1 MTKINKLLI
10 VGQGLA
16 GTVFHF
22 TLFQRGIHADIIDCD
37 SPGKASSASAGI
49 INPIT
54 GPKYNKSWN
63 FDVLK
68 NVFEPFYE
76 SLNSF
81 LGTKVFNP
89 MRMYRKLGDVQQV
102 NRWVYQSE
110 QEVNNACYGSFS
122 FIPPEYGNDAPG
134 EAWAEVHEAYRLD
147 YRQVF
152 MLYRE
157 KLRAMGLFRGETF
170 SYDNLTLERDRAIYN
185 GIEYDKVIFCEGYLV
200 ANNPY
205 FNYLPVIPAK
215 GDALIIEKSLPNSF
229 MAKRTGMAVNWDG
242 SHIWYGATLN
252 RNFSSTEP
260 DITDFKNLS
269 SWYAEDFGE
278 VARVANHLSG
288 IRPTSRD
295 RRPLIGIHPDFPML
309 AILNGL
315 GTKGTSL
322 APLMAKYL
330 VENMVDGK
338 EIPNEVN
345 INRVSPE
352 S

>member
-89 MRMYRKLGDVQQV
+89 MRMYRKLGDAQQV

-122 FIPPEYGNDAPG
+122 FMGMMPPG
-134 EAWAEVHEAYRLD
+134 RL
-147 YRQVF
+147 
-152 MLYRE
+152 
-157 KLRAMGLFRGETF
+157 GLKYTKHIVWIIGRFLC
-170 SYDNLTLERDRAIYN
+170 Y
-185 GIEYDKVIFCEGYLV
+185 
-200 ANNPY
+200 
-205 FNYLPVIPAK
+205 
-215 GDALIIEKSLPNSF
+215 IEKSF
-229 MAKRTGMAVNWDG
+229 GQWD
-242 SHIWYGATLN
+242 
-252 RNFSSTEP
+252 FSGERPSP
-260 DITDFKNLS
+260 MIILLS
-269 SWYAEDFGE
+269 NE
-278 VARVANHLSG
+278 
-288 IRPTSRD
+288 
-295 RRPLIGIHPDFPML
+295 IGQY
-309 AILNGL
+309 
-315 GTKGTSL
+315 T
-322 APLMAKYL
+322 
-330 VENMVDGK
+330 MV
-338 EIPNEVN
+338 
-345 INRVSPE
+345 
-352 S
+352 